1 MTTKCA
7 DFLKEVKSKFRSFT
21 SAYAGYGDNSRTYFG
36 NEKIFQQW
44 LKKELKN
51 PENRRCF
58 DDSEDKELKSIKEQY
73 KGQL

>member
-36 NEKIFQQW
+36 NEK
-44 LKKELKN
+44 
-51 PENRRCF
+51 NRRNSLYLQC
-58 DDSEDKELKSIKEQY
+58 SSRQCGPCEVWVCNA
-73 KGQL
+73 